1 MRASSRI
8 RGTRQRDRWAGCI
21 IRATR
26 IGAPP
31 MPAQAA
37 GAAMTGRGARPA
49 FRELPEGE
57 GVSLNAGVEKLDL
70 ERMVGD
76 AVPGGV
82 RRLAHQL
89 VEPLAG
95 HLPVAV
101 LIDVASVA

>member
-1 MRASSRI
+1 MHYKGNA
-8 RGTRQRDRWAGCI
+8 DR
-21 IRATR
+21 RATDACPGCR
-26 IGAPP
+26 
-31 MPAQAA
+31 
-37 GAAMTGRGARPA
+37 AAMTGRGARPA

-95 HLPVAV
+95 HRPVAV
-101 LIDVASVA
+101 LIDVASMARAGRPAVDHDPEAHRLAV